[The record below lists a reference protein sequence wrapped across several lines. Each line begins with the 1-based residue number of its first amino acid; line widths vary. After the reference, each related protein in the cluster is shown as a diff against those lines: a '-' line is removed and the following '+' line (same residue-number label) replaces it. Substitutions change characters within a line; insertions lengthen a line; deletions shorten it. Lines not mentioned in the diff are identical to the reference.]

1 MPGRHSFLQSS
12 GTKARKRYA
21 HPVQGN
27 RTGWRHW
34 LRREQGCYRDRERA
48 GPAGVGAEE
57 TRPQANLVATF
68 WGPLKDPGSGS
79 SRGVLGDPEEPH
91 PRRRRADLSGKRDP
105 YAVTRKPPG
114 DAQTIFK

>member
-1 MPGRHSFLQSS
+1 M
-12 GTKARKRYA
+12 
-21 HPVQGN
+21 QGN

-68 WGPLKDPGSGS
+68 WGPLKDSGSGS
-79 SRGVLGDPEEPH
+79 SRGILGDPEEPH
-91 PRRRRADLSGKRDP
+91 PGRRRADLSGKRDP
-105 YAVTRKPPG
+105 HAVTRKSPG